1 VVTKKINVDALQFSL
16 YLFIVS
22 NTDQTSLIRFIKI
35 LVILTSLNKII
46 SKNRFNNLFIN
57 NNYTL

>member
-1 VVTKKINVDALQFSL
+1 VVTKKFNVDALQFSL